1 MRDGRR
7 LVNSVL
13 DRDMERFLT
22 GIGELERVRSG
33 GVSCKICG
41 TAITVDN
48 VQFVIPDRL
57 TVTYVCQQPSCALTF
72 AIKHS

>member
-33 GVSCKICG
+33 SVSCKICS
-41 TAITVDN
+41 TTITVDK
-48 VQFVIPDRL
+48 VQFVIPDGL
-57 TVTYVCQQPSCALTF
+57 TVTYVCQQPSCAVTF
-72 AIKHS
+72 ATEH